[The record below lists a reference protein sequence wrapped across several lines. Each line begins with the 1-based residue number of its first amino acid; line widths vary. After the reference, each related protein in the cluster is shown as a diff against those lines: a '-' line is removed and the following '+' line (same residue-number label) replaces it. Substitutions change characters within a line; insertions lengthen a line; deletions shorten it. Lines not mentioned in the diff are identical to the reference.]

1 MANEKNLIPASKR
14 SKSEVRK
21 NSKKGGIASGKAR
34 RQKKALRVALKEAV
48 AMKLKDLPLD
58 LQRGIMF
65 AAKLKD
71 RELSVS
77 DAILGGIIRTAC
89 AGDSR
94 MMKLLLDTIG
104 ESADTRMKVRELKL
118 KEKAVAAAEKGN
130 SGLTEGL
137 SPMLQLIQSLDMARS
152 QRDE

>member
-1 MANEKNLIPASKR
+1 MAKKDLMPLNKR
-14 SKSEVRK
+14 TKDEQK
-21 NSKKGGIASGKAR
+21 KITQKGGIASGKAR

-48 AMKLKDLPLD
+48 AMKLKDLPPD
-58 LQRGIMF
+58 LQCGIMK

-77 DAILGGIIRTAC
+77 DAILGSIVRAAC
-89 AGDSR
+89 GGNSQ

-104 ESADTRMKVRELKL
+104 ESADTRMKERELKL

-137 SPMLQLIQSLDMARS
+137 SPMLQLIQSLDVARS

>member
-21 NSKKGGIASGKAR
+21 NSQKGGIASGKAR
-34 RQKKALRVALKEAV
+34 RQKKALRAALKEAV
-48 AMKLKDLPLD
+48 AMQLKDLPPD
-58 LQRGIMF
+58 LQRGIMK

-77 DAILGGIIRTAC
+77 DAILGSIVRAAC
-89 AGDSR
+89 GGNSQ

-104 ESADTRMKVRELKL
+104 ESADTRMKERELKL
-118 KEKAVAAAEKGN
+118 KEKAVATLKDHVEHNPFADLTTDELRKLID
-130 SGLTEGL
+130 SG
-137 SPMLQLIQSLDMARS
+137 
-152 QRDE
+152 